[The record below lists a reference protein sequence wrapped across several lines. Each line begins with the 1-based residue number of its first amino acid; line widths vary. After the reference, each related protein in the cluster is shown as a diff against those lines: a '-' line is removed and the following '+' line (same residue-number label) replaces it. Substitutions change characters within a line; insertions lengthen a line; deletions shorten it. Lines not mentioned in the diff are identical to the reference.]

1 MIARTPAYGGGSIVN
16 LISSVIAAAGG
27 EAAYPPLD
35 RLDGKALEPARHIV
49 LLVADGLGADLL
61 AAAPGAAALRA
72 AAAGSITSV
81 FPPTTATAVT
91 ALLTGLAPQQHG
103 LTGWFMF
110 FRALGSV
117 ISVLPFTTRLGRTSL
132 ASAGVDAGR
141 LLGHTPVFDLV
152 PRRCYSVA
160 PADIAGSAF
169 NRAHTGRA
177 IVRPY
182 STMEELFAALEAIVR
197 EREPS
202 FTYAYWPE
210 IDRVAHVRGPQH
222 AAVRAEVERLD
233 RAFERF
239 VARARGTGTATIVT
253 ADHGFVAVE
262 PGRVIRLAE
271 HPLLKQAL
279 VLPLCGEPRTAYCYV
294 APGRED
300 EFAGYVQ
307 SELAHAAL
315 CVPSEALIEHGLFG
329 VGAEHPELRSRIGTH
344 TLIMRGGYAIADE
357 LPGERPFDQRGVH
370 GGGSL
375 AEMEVPLVVA
385 LP

>member
-1 MIARTPAYGGGSIVN
+1 M
-16 LISSVIAAAGG
+16 IAAAGG
-27 EAAYPPLD
+27 EATYPPLD
-35 RLDGKALEPARHIV
+35 RLDTAELRRARHIV
-49 LLVADGLGADLL
+49 LLVADGLGAALL
-61 AAAPGAAALRA
+61 ARTPSAPALQSA
-72 AAAGSITSV
+72 TAGIITSV

-91 ALLTGLAPQQHG
+91 TLLTGLAPQQHG

-117 ISVLPFTTRLGRTSL
+117 ISVLPFTTRIGRTPL
-132 ASAGVDAGR
+132 AAAGVDAGR
-141 LLGHTPVFDLV
+141 LLGHTPVFDRV
-152 PRRCYSVA
+152 RRRCYSVA

-177 IVRPY
+177 VVRPY
-182 STMEELFAALEAIVR
+182 RSIDELFAALDTIVR

-210 IDRVAHVRGPQH
+210 IDRLAHVHGPDH
-222 AAVRAEVERLD
+222 AAVRAQVEQLD

-239 VARARGTGTATIVT
+239 VADARGTGTATILT
-253 ADHGFVAVE
+253 ADHGFVAVK
-262 PGRVIRLAE
+262 PGGVVRLAE
-271 HPLLKQAL
+271 HPVLKQAL
-279 VLPLCGEPRTAYCYV
+279 LLPLCGEPRTAYCYV

-300 EFAGYVQ
+300 EFAGYVR
-307 SELAHAAL
+307 SELAHAAV
-315 CVPSEALIEHGLFG
+315 CVPSETLIEQGLFG

-344 TLIMRGGYAIADE
+344 ALIMRDGYAIADE